1 MNQVK
6 EDTPITEGANN
17 SADLQ
22 TVIDLV
28 LRQEQDRKER
38 AARRSE
44 KRIRAELKRRKLSEK
59 RLREAVHIIKWCVVG
74 ICSAML
80 LGLILAIWALFQVEK
95 AVVEVERE
103 VEQVT
108 SRVDK
113 ILHELE
119 HPFEGAGKLLGRDL
133 DQSVAEF
140 FGLQPSRPTEE

>member
-1 MNQVK
+1 MKQVN
-6 EDTPITEGANN
+6 EDTPVSKDTD
-17 SADLQ
+17 SRADLQ

-28 LRQEQDRKER
+28 LRQEQDRNER

-103 VEQVT
+103 VKQVT

-113 ILHELE
+113 ILHEVE

-140 FGLQPSRPTEE
+140 FGLQPFRPTQE

>member
-1 MNQVK
+1 MNQVND
-6 EDTPITEGANN
+6 ETPITEDVNDRG
-17 SADLQ
+17 DLQ

-28 LRQEQDRKER
+28 LRQEQERKER

-44 KRIRAELKRRKLSEK
+44 KRIRAEVKRRKLSENQ
-59 RLREAVHIIKWCVVG
+59 LREAVHIIKWCVVG
-74 ICSAML
+74 ICSVMV
-80 LGLILAIWALFQVEK
+80 LGLILAVWALVQVEK

-113 ILHELE
+113 ILHEVE